1 VFHEKA
7 ALFSKG
13 GFFFADIMR
22 NGTVS
27 KMNVISVLE
36 VSGGT
41 DGQP

>member
-1 VFHEKA
+1 
-7 ALFSKG
+7 
-13 GFFFADIMR
+13 MR

-27 KMNVISVLE
+27 EMNAISVLE

>member
-13 GFFFADIMR
+13 GFFFADIMHP
-22 NGTVS
+22 GAVLEV
-27 KMNVISVLE
+27 NVMVVLE

-41 DGQP
+41 DG